1 MSQYDTYIA
10 LGVASTTISA
20 AASIVLLALTYTS
33 KHWNGLLLLIFWMSI
48 FQLLFDFGFFFQL
61 LSSLG
66 MTELILAG
74 FGQMIGGIATS
85 LYSNV
90 LAFAVLYIVQFRHVI
105 NIKKHFI
112 TISFCCITPG
122 FLTFVVYTAGYTEP
136 NTQLIEAA
144 LLGMNYYIR
153 LISILFN
160 LVVFFYSS
168 FKLTKMLRDSGD
180 SLSESN
186 KAILSLVGRLK
197 YYPLIQILARSGPS
211 IDRAVNGIS
220 DLNNDNI
227 TPLKLY
233 SAVTIP
239 IAGLGYFIV
248 YMCTQPGAS
257 KELWDLVTLK
267 RHAQRG
273 QSNNSVDGPD
283 LVMMR
288 KSPTDQAGLAVDSPG
303 DATSESTAS
312 SSSSPVRQSV
322 IVAPLDIEIVPDTN
336 TESTG
341 GGGGDGRN
349 NSNNTNNTEAAGDN
363 AQLFPI
369 LQEILTLNGG
379 LTDFMQVLA
388 TDPSD
393 LRSEDEL
400 ARVIESRRGT
410 DSEAYHMESEVVR
423 SPFGDSYL

>member
-1 MSQYDTYIA
+1 MSLYDTYIA

-20 AASIVLLALTYTS
+20 AASLVLLALTYTS

-74 FGQMIGGIATS
+74 FGQMIGGIATT

-90 LAFAVLYIVQFRHVI
+90 LAFAVLYVVQFRHVI
-105 NIKKHFI
+105 NIKKHFV

-122 FLTFVVYTAGYTEP
+122 FITFVVYTAGYTEP
-136 NTQLIEAA
+136 NTLLIEAA

-168 FKLTKMLRDSGD
+168 AKLTKMLRDSGD

-197 YYPLIQILARSGPS
+197 YYPLIQILARSGPA

-248 YMCTQPGAS
+248 YMCTQPGAV
-257 KELWDLVTLK
+257 KELWDLATCK
-267 RHAQRG
+267 RHIHRTTSIEG
-273 QSNNSVDGPD
+273 PDMLPSKPEVDVDGAS
-283 LVMMR
+283 
-288 KSPTDQAGLAVDSPG
+288 SP
-303 DATSESTAS
+303 SESTAS
-312 SSSSPVRQSV
+312 LSPAHQS
-322 IVAPLDIEIVPDTN
+322 APGPLEIQIGNPPSATSERRAD
-336 TESTG
+336 S
-341 GGGGDGRN
+341 
-349 NSNNTNNTEAAGDN
+349 TEAAGDN

-379 LTDFMQVLA
+379 LTDFIQVLA

-400 ARVIESRRGT
+400 ARVIESDAGT
-410 DSEAYHMESEVVR
+410 GPDAYRVESDVVR
-423 SPFGDSYL
+423 SPFADSYL

>member
-1 MSQYDTYIA
+1 
-10 LGVASTTISA
+10 
-20 AASIVLLALTYTS
+20 
-33 KHWNGLLLLIFWMSI
+33 
-48 FQLLFDFGFFFQL
+48 
-61 LSSLG
+61 
-66 MTELILAG
+66 
-74 FGQMIGGIATS
+74 
-85 LYSNV
+85 
-90 LAFAVLYIVQFRHVI
+90 
-105 NIKKHFI
+105 
-112 TISFCCITPG
+112 
-122 FLTFVVYTAGYTEP
+122 
-136 NTQLIEAA
+136 
-144 LLGMNYYIR
+144 
-153 LISILFN
+153 

-257 KELWDLVTLK
+257 KELWDLVTFK

-273 QSNNSVDGPD
+273 LSNNSVDGPD
-283 LVMMR
+283 LVMIR
-288 KSPTDQAGLAVDSPG
+288 KSPTDQAVAVDSTR
-303 DATSESTAS
+303 DITSESTAS
-312 SSSSPVRQSV
+312 SSSSPVRQSA
-322 IVAPLDIEIVPDTN
+322 IIAPLDIEIVPDTT
-336 TESTG
+336 TESAGEG
-341 GGGGDGRN
+341 GGRN
-349 NSNNTNNTEAAGDN
+349 NSNNTTNNTEAAGDN

-400 ARVIESRRGT
+400 ARVIESRGGT

>member
-1 MSQYDTYIA
+1 MSSYDTYIA
-10 LGVASTTISA
+10 LGVSSTTISA
-20 AASIVLLALTYTS
+20 AASLVLLALTYTS

-74 FGQMIGGIATS
+74 FGQMIGGISTT

-90 LAFAVLYIVQFRHVI
+90 LAFAVLYVVQFRHVL
-105 NIKKHFI
+105 NIRKHFVP
-112 TISFCCITPG
+112 ISFCCIAPG
-122 FLTFVVYTAGYTEP
+122 FVTFMVYTAGYTEP
-136 NTQLIEAA
+136 NTWLIEVAV
-144 LLGMNYYIR
+144 LGMNYYIR

-168 FKLTKMLRDSGD
+168 AKLTKMLRDSGD

-197 YYPLIQILARSGPS
+197 YYPLIQILARSGPA

-248 YMCTQPGAS
+248 YMCTQPGAG

-267 RHAQRG
+267 RSRL
-273 QSNNSVDGPD
+273 SSVDGPD
-283 LVMMR
+283 QAIE
-288 KSPTDQAGLAVDSPG
+288 KQEPEQDNNAPPSP
-303 DATSESTAS
+303 
-312 SSSSPVRQSV
+312 
-322 IVAPLDIEIVPDTN
+322 
-336 TESTG
+336 TESTSSISP
-341 GGGGDGRN
+341 GRSNVQPLEMQTSTESGAEEGANN
-349 NSNNTNNTEAAGDN
+349 NSGETQAAGDN
-363 AQLFPI
+363 PQLFPI

-379 LTDFMQVLA
+379 LTDFIQVLA

-400 ARVIESRRGT
+400 ARVIEAETGSSSSNV
-410 DSEAYHMESEVVR
+410 DAYRVEGEVVR

>member
-1 MSQYDTYIA
+1 
-10 LGVASTTISA
+10 
-20 AASIVLLALTYTS
+20 
-33 KHWNGLLLLIFWMSI
+33 
-48 FQLLFDFGFFFQL
+48 
-61 LSSLG
+61 
-66 MTELILAG
+66 
-74 FGQMIGGIATS
+74 MIGGIATS

-400 ARVIESRRGT
+400 ARVIESRGGT

>member
-1 MSQYDTYIA
+1 MSLYDTYIA

-20 AASIVLLALTYTS
+20 AASLILLALTYTS

-61 LSSLG
+61 LSGLG
-66 MTELILAG
+66 MAELILAG
-74 FGQMIGGIATS
+74 FGEMIGGITSS

-90 LAFAVLYIVQFRHVI
+90 LAFAVLYVVQFRHVL

-112 TISFCCITPG
+112 SISFCCITPG
-122 FLTFVVYTAGYTEP
+122 FLTFVVYTSGYTEP
-136 NTQLIEAA
+136 NTYLIDTAI
-144 LLGMNYYIR
+144 LGMNFYIR

-186 KAILSLVGRLK
+186 RAILSLVGRLK

-211 IDRAVNGIS
+211 IDRAMNGS
-220 DLNNDNI
+220 GDLNNDNI
-227 TPLKLY
+227 TAIKLY
-233 SAVTIP
+233 SAITIP

-248 YMCTQPGAS
+248 YMCTQPGSS
-257 KELWDLVTLK
+257 KEMWDLMTW
-267 RHAQRG
+267 QRSAPRG
-273 QSNNSVDGPD
+273 TSIDGPELLIRKPEVDVDGAP
-283 LVMMR
+283 
-288 KSPTDQAGLAVDSPG
+288 SPT
-303 DATSESTAS
+303 ESTAS
-312 SSSSPVRQSV
+312 VSPARSA
-322 IVAPLDIEIVPDTN
+322 ITPLQIDSDT
-336 TESTG
+336 STG
-341 GGGGDGRN
+341 ERT
-349 NSNNTNNTEAAGDN
+349 NSTEAAGDN

-400 ARVIESRRGT
+400 ARVIESGT
-410 DSEAYHMESEVVR
+410 GHNSGGYNMESEVVR